1 MSGLVRIAVAA
12 CLLAAAS
19 GCGQKGALYL
29 PDAKPQ
35 AVGATPAASAS
46 DEAARRKA
54 QQAADPAKTP

>member
-1 MSGLVRIAVAA
+1 VSSLLRFSAAA
-12 CLLAAAS
+12 CLLLAVG

-35 AVGATPAASAS
+35 AVGTTPAASAA

-54 QQAADPAKTP
+54 QHPSDPATTP